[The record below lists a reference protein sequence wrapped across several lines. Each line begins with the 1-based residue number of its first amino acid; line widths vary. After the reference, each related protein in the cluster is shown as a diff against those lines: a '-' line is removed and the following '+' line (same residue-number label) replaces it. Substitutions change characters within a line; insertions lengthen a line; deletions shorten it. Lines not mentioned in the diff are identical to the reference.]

1 MREREVA
8 GGGVEREEGGTG
20 GGGIHVR
27 RWKTD
32 MERRRVKEE
41 EGMVE
46 WEEEKNEIS
55 VVHGISVECV

>member
-1 MREREVA
+1 
-8 GGGVEREEGGTG
+8 
-20 GGGIHVR
+20 
-27 RWKTD
+27 

-55 VVHGISVECV
+55 VVHGISVECVCERKRGGEIRSL